1 MNVDFVSTPAIQ
13 NLLDRASGKLEQ
25 QGDARLKL
33 ILRDLLEAAMQIIVR
48 HDVRRANFGAQQY
61 LADGAGE
68 IGLIIPALALNISW
82 ISIWTPRTKRQVA
95 AAAPAHH
102 RRPALRGRRAFG
114 GWHGRSGSDQRS

>member
-48 HDVRRANFGAQQY
+48 HDVSESEFWGAAKY

-68 IGLIIPALALNISW
+68 IGLIIPGIGLEHFMDLYLDAKDEEA
-82 ISIWTPRTKRQVA
+82 
-95 AAAPAHH
+95 
-102 RRPALRGRRAFG
+102 
-114 GWHGRSGSDQRS
+114 GRSGGTRAPSKARSTWPTRLWWMARAKWI